1 MNFYLIFILNLSF
14 FLLFL
19 LFQFLYLQKKKVR
32 ERMLRLCSKYNA
44 RISSFIIVL
53 FPLSFMSLHFC
64 MNQLKFVARAW
75 SVIIILHNEI
85 ILLNRIRF
93 RLYSGLVR
101 LSFFFF
107 RHCVEKYGFHCH
119 LHISLSESRL
129 IYNKLLFFKFL
140 DFFFSLSSLFEQL
153 HLCLKLWICWK

>member
-1 MNFYLIFILNLSF
+1 MHLSRNHYFILFENCE
-14 FLLFL
+14 FLLDIHLKSIL
-19 LFQFLYLQKKKVR
+19 LSSFSTFSILVFTKKKVR

-93 RLYSGLVR
+93 RLYSGLVQ
-101 LSFFFF
+101 LSFFFSTL
-107 RHCVEKYGFHCH
+107 RRK
-119 LHISLSESRL
+119 IW
-129 IYNKLLFFKFL
+129 
-140 DFFFSLSSLFEQL
+140 FSLSSSYLSQ
-153 HLCLKLWICWK
+153 WIAFDL

>member
-1 MNFYLIFILNLSF
+1 MHLSRNHYFILFENCEFLLDIHLSNLSF

-32 ERMLRLCSKYNA
+32 ERILRLCSKYNA

-64 MNQLKFVARAW
+64 MNQLKFVARTW

-119 LHISLSESRL
+119 LHIS
-129 IYNKLLFFKFL
+129 
-140 DFFFSLSSLFEQL
+140 Q
-153 HLCLKLWICWK
+153 WIAFDL